1 MNAQDA
7 RNLARRFLELPA
19 QKRRIFLQALARE
32 QVDFAQF
39 AIPAGV
45 QAAERGMP
53 SYAQQRMWFLW
64 QLDPQGAAYN
74 LPGAVGLDGP
84 LDRDALAQALEALAE
99 RHETLRSALR
109 QEGEHGLR
117 QVAAAQA
124 VTVDFEDLS
133 ALDAAAREQAVQE
146 RAQAQAQC
154 PFDLEQ
160 GPLWR
165 VRLLKLGAERHV
177 LLLTLH
183 HIVSDGWSMNVL
195 IDEFIRCYDAFSQGQ
210 PMPLAALP
218 IQYADYALW
227 QRAWLEAGEQ
237 ERQLAYWQQ
246 VLGDEHPVLELPTD
260 HPRPATPSHRGTRF
274 NFAVD
279 AELALQL
286 RALAQQQQASLFM
299 VLLAAFD
306 ALLYRYSGQAELRV
320 GVPIANRNRAEV
332 EGLIGFFVN
341 TQVLNCRI
349 DEHLTVAGLI
359 AQVRDTAL
367 GAQAHQELP
376 FERLVEALKLERS
389 LALNPLFQVMYNH
402 QPLVTDLSALQ
413 TASGIR
419 FDLIEWKGRTTQF
432 DLSLDTWEKG
442 GQLYAALT
450 YADELFDAPTIA
462 RMAGHWLNLLRAMVA
477 DTNQAVARLPMLG
490 ADEQQQLLH
499 AWNPPGDGFDQVSR
513 IDQSIARQA
522 AEQPEALA
530 LTFGLEQYSY
540 GQLDRWANRL
550 AQRLVAAG
558 VGPETRVGVAL
569 PRTPQLLVSLLAV
582 FKAGGAYVPLD
593 PDYPAERVAYMLE
606 DSAAHLVL
614 SDPEV
619 AQRLALADCAE
630 VLLVDADEQSLA
642 AWPGVPPANHAVA
655 QNLAY
660 VIYTS
665 GSTGR
670 PKGVAITHRNV
681 MALLHW
687 SRQVYGREDIQ
698 GVLAS
703 TSICFDLSVWEL
715 FVTLAAGGSIVLA
728 RNALELPQL
737 PARDQVRLVNTV
749 PSAITALLRDGQL
762 PAGVRIVN
770 LAGEPLK
777 QRVVDELY
785 RQPGLAHVY
794 DLYGPSEDTTYS
806 TWTRRQ
812 AGGRASI
819 GRPLPHT
826 AAYLLDAALQPVP
839 QGCAAELYLAGAGIT
854 RGYLGRPGLTA
865 ERFVPDP
872 FAADGGRLYR
882 TGDLLRYRDQG
893 ELEYIGRI
901 DHQVKVR
908 GFRIELGEIEAR
920 LQAQAQVSEVAV
932 LAPEGPSGRQLV
944 AYVVPANAALLD
956 DPAAQGRLR
965 EQLRAALG
973 EHLPDYMVPAA
984 MPMLAALP
992 LTPNGKLDRKALP
1005 APDALQAQREH
1016 VAPGDAREQALAQ
1029 IWQALLGLE
1038 QVGVLDNF
1046 FELGGD
1052 SIVSMQVVSRA
1063 REAGLALT
1071 PKDIFQHQTIRGLA
1085 QVAGQAS
1092 QAVVRGPASGE
1103 VPLTPIQ
1110 HWFFDQAIPSRQHWN
1125 QALLLDARAPL
1136 QGEALAQAVQQLVE
1150 HHDSLRLRFE
1160 QHGGTWQQRYGES
1173 AGEVFQR
1180 CTAADA
1186 EAALALCE
1194 AAQRSLDLAD
1204 GPLLRVLL
1212 IELPE
1217 GRQQLLL
1224 VLHHL
1229 VVDGVS
1235 WRVLLEDLEQAYRQV
1250 LAGQPPRLPA
1260 RTSAYQDWALRLQQ
1274 ALPGYQAQLP
1284 WWREHLGR
1292 AAVAELPCDN
1302 RDGALHNRHEHK
1314 IECRFDAELTRQL
1327 LQVAPAAYRTQVN
1340 DLLLTALARVLCRWT
1355 AAPGALIELEGHG
1368 REDLFS
1374 DLDLSRSV
1382 GWFTSLQPVLLVPE
1396 AELGASLVAVKEQ
1409 LRGVPDKGI
1418 GHGLLRYLGDAATR
1432 AELAALPRPRVTF
1445 NYLGQFDRQF
1455 DEQALLVP
1463 ASHGAGQGQDP
1474 DAPLANW
1481 LTVEGQVYG
1490 GELALQWGFSQ
1501 QMFAAE
1507 RIQALVDAFAEELR
1521 ALVAHCVQA
1530 PGQVTASDFPLAGLD
1545 GAALAQLPVAARQL
1559 EDLYPLSPMQQGMLF
1574 HSLYEQAGSD
1584 YINQMRVDVE
1594 GLHPARLRDAWQ
1606 QALDAHAILR
1616 TGFAWQGEQGKPLQ
1630 MVMRQVELPW
1640 RELDWRDR
1648 ADLPQ
1653 ALAALAQEDREHGFD
1668 LAQAPLLRLTLV
1680 RTGEARHH
1688 LIQTCHHLLLDGW
1701 SNSRLLGEVLQ
1712 RYAGQQVAPPVGLYR
1727 DYIQWLGQQDMAA
1740 SEAFWRDQLASLE
1753 TPTRLAHALPTP
1765 PQAVAQASHG
1775 DFYQTI
1781 DAALGERLGAFA
1793 RQQKVTVNT
1802 LVQAAWLLL
1811 LQRCTGQDCVAFG
1824 ATVAG
1829 RPAQL
1834 PGIEAQIGL
1843 FINTLPV
1850 IARPA
1855 LQQTLGD
1862 WLQQVQALNLALRE
1876 HEHTPLFEI
1885 QRWSGQGS
1893 DALFDTLLVF
1903 ENYPLSAAL
1912 AESGQAGVRF
1922 GEVANL
1928 ERTNYPLTL
1937 AVTLGERLQVHYS
1950 YLCAALDAGT
1960 VQALAAQLECLLGQ
1974 FVDGAGQVLATLDSV
1989 PPAARQALLAM
2000 PAALPAQAAP
2010 VWLHQL
2016 IEAQARRT
2024 PEAIALVAEG
2034 RALSYASLD
2043 SQASDLAQ
2051 RLVAEGVG
2059 PEVLVGISL
2068 PRGERLIIGLLA
2080 ILKAG
2085 GAYVPLDPEYPAERL
2100 GYMLADSGV
2109 QLVLGDARSAALLA
2123 GSAARLLRV
2132 DELVLATQ
2140 GVESPSPTLAGN
2152 NLLCLLYTSGS
2163 TGRPKGVA
2171 LEQGALL
2178 RHLLTMQRFY
2188 RIDSSDRFLHFASLN
2203 FDWGTEQWLLPLIS
2217 GARCVLR
2224 GEGLWSAEEALEVIE
2239 REQASLVYFP
2249 TQYAC
2254 QLAAWAEAHG
2264 RAASVRSFNVAG
2276 EAFPREGFEQ
2286 IQGQL
2291 RPQHIVNGYGPTETV
2306 ITPFLWEADATTRF
2320 TSAYAPIG
2328 RPVAGRSAYL
2338 LAEGLALQADGV
2350 VGELYIGG
2358 EALAR
2363 GYHAQPSLTAE
2374 RFVPDP
2380 FASTPGARLYRSGDL
2395 VRRLPDGQMEYIGRV
2410 DHQVKIRGFR
2420 VETGEVEACLLA
2432 QAAVAEAA
2440 VVAVPGP
2447 VGQQLVAYVV
2457 PRQALADADREA
2469 QAALCEGLRAAL
2481 GEALPDYMQPAHWQ
2495 VMAQLPLTPNG
2506 KLDRKALPAPDASLL
2521 AQAFEAPR
2529 SALQGELAA
2538 LWGELLGVER
2548 VGLRDNFFDLGGH
2561 SLLATQ
2567 VISRVRHARGVELPL
2582 RSLFEA
2588 RDLEAFAATVDA
2600 CVAAPAVLAVPQL
2613 QALDPAQRQPLSFA
2627 QQRLWFLWQLEPHS
2641 SMYNIPRALQ
2651 LDGELDIDAVR
2662 TAFEGLLQRHS
2673 VLRTTYAQEGGDS
2686 WQQVHAH
2693 MALPLAVVDL
2703 RQAPAATREVAIAQA
2718 LAEQAQAPF
2727 DLVNGPVL
2735 RVAVLRLAE
2744 QQHLLLVTLH
2754 HIVADHWSFGILL
2767 REFVALYD
2775 AAVRR
2780 APASLPAPGLAY
2792 LDFAVWQRQW
2802 LAAGQMQRQLDY
2814 WQRTLGDD
2822 HRLSRLPGSPQ
2833 AGVSAGTCQVHAFD
2847 FPPALAEAL
2856 RATAKAR
2863 GLTLYMLLLAGF
2875 SLVVAQ
2881 RCDSRRVRLG
2891 TDVANRNH
2899 AGVEEM
2905 VGFFVNQLVLQLTL
2919 DDSLS
2924 GEQWL
2929 ERCRDVV
2936 VGASDHQDLPF
2947 DRLVEALRLPRQAG
2961 RSPLFAIKFIYQEG
2975 SLPMQAPHGLQV
2987 TPQEAGQG
2995 ATELDLIAEFVNAER
3010 LTAAFKCDASLY
3022 TAADMQGLF
3031 VQLQGV
3037 FERLLEAPEAPL
3049 AQLLAHA
3056 AQLQA
3061 SAEQAAAEA
3070 RQAQLKAQHPIRRRA
3085 RGVELQ

>member
-7 RNLARRFLELPA
+7 RNLARRFLELPT

-32 QVDFAQF
+32 QIDFAQF

-45 QAAERGMP
+45 QGAERGLP

-64 QLDPQGAAYN
+64 QLDPHSAAYN

-84 LDRDALAQALEALAE
+84 LDRTALGQALQALAQ
-99 RHETLRSALR
+99 RHETLRTTLR
-109 QEGEHGLR
+109 LEGEQGLR
-117 QVAAAQA
+117 QVVAEHPL
-124 VTVDFEDLS
+124 TVEFEDL
-133 ALDAAAREQAVQE
+133 AGLDASAGEHAVQARAQEQAQ
-146 RAQAQAQC
+146 Q

-165 VRLLKLGAERHV
+165 VRLLRLGAERHV

-210 PMPLAALP
+210 PMPLEALP
-218 IQYADYALW
+218 IQYSDYALW

-260 HPRPATPSHRGTRF
+260 HPRPATPSHRGTRYG
-274 NFAVD
+274 FAVD
-279 AELALQL
+279 AELARQL
-286 RALAQQQQASLFM
+286 RALAQQHQASLFM

-306 ALLYRYSGQAELRV
+306 ALLYRYSGQGELRV

-349 DEHLTVAGLI
+349 DEQISVADLI
-359 AQVRDTAL
+359 GQVRATAL

-389 LALNPLFQVMYNH
+389 LAHNPLFQVMYNH
-402 QPLVTDLSALQ
+402 QPLVTDLAALQ

-419 FDLIEWKGRTTQF
+419 FDLIQWQGRTTQF

-442 GQLYAALT
+442 GQLHAALT
-450 YADELFDAPTIA
+450 YADELFDAATIE

-477 DTNQAVARLPMLG
+477 DATQPVARLAMLS
-490 ADEQQQLLH
+490 AIEQQQLLQD
-499 AWNPPGDGFDQVSR
+499 WNPPGDAYEHSAR
-513 IDQSIARQA
+513 IDQCIARQA
-522 AEQPEALA
+522 AQQPDALA
-530 LTFGLEQYSY
+530 LTFGLEQYTY

-550 AQRLVAAG
+550 AQRLVAVG

-569 PRTPQLLVSLLAV
+569 ARTPQLLVSLLAV

-593 PDYPAERVAYMLE
+593 PDYPPERVAYMLA
-606 DSAAHLVL
+606 DSAAQLVI
-614 SDPEV
+614 SEPDV
-619 AQRLALADCAE
+619 AARLALADCTE
-630 VLLVDADEQSLA
+630 VLLVQADEHSLA
-642 AWPGVPPANHAVA
+642 DWPSHSPANVAVA

-665 GSTGR
+665 GSTGK

-687 SRQVYGREDIQ
+687 SRQVYSRDDIQ

-762 PAGVRIVN
+762 PTGVRIVN

-777 QRVVDELY
+777 QRVVDALYEL
-785 RQPGLAHVY
+785 PGLAHVY

-806 TWTRRQ
+806 TWSRRQ
-812 AGGRASI
+812 AGRHASI

-826 AAYLLDAALQPVP
+826 AAYLLDAILQPVP
-839 QGCAAELYLAGAGIT
+839 QGCAAELYLAGAGIA

-932 LAPEGPSGRQLV
+932 LAPEGPNGRQLV
-944 AYVVPANAALLD
+944 AYVVPVDRESLG
-956 DPAAQGRLR
+956 DPAAQSQLR

-984 MPMLAALP
+984 MPLLAALP

-1005 APDALQAQREH
+1005 APEAVHAEREH
-1016 VAPGDAREQALAQ
+1016 VPPSGAREQALAQ
-1029 IWQALLGLE
+1029 IWQGLLGLE
-1038 QVGVLDNF
+1038 QVGALDNF

-1071 PKDIFQHQTIRGLA
+1071 PKDVFQFQTIRSLALVARQAA
-1085 QVAGQAS
+1085 QVVQRA
-1092 QAVVRGPASGE
+1092 PATGE

-1110 HWFFDQAIPSRQHWN
+1110 HWFFEQPIADRQHWN

-1136 QGEALAQAVQQLVE
+1136 QSQALARAVLQLVA

-1160 QHGGTWQQRYGES
+1160 QRDDGWHQHYAQA
-1173 AGEVFQR
+1173 AGEVFSH
-1180 CTAADA
+1180 CSAAD
-1186 EAALALCE
+1186 EDAALALCE
-1194 AAQRSLDLAD
+1194 QAQRSLDLAS

-1212 IELPE
+1212 IDLPE
-1217 GRQQLLL
+1217 GRQQMLLA
-1224 VLHHL
+1224 LHHL

-1235 WRVLLEDLEQAYRQV
+1235 WRVLLEDLEQLYRQS
-1250 LAGQPPRLPA
+1250 LAGQALQLPA
-1260 RTSAYQDWALRLQQ
+1260 RTSSYQDWARSLHD
-1274 ALPGYQAQLP
+1274 AVPGFQEQLP
-1284 WWREHLGR
+1284 WWREHLRR
-1292 AAVAELPCDN
+1292 ASVAELPCDN
-1302 RDGALHNRHEHK
+1302 PRCALLNRHEQK
-1314 IECRFDAELTRQL
+1314 LECRFDAELTREL

-1355 AAPGALIELEGHG
+1355 GAPGALVELEGHG
-1368 REDLFS
+1368 RQDLLAG
-1374 DLDLSRSV
+1374 LDLSRSV
-1382 GWFTSLQPVLLVPE
+1382 GWFTSLYPVLLVPE
-1396 AELGASLVAVKEQ
+1396 GDLGASLMAVKEQ
-1409 LRGVPDKGI
+1409 LRGVPDNGI
-1418 GHGLLRYLGDAATR
+1418 GHGLLRHLGGAVAA
-1432 AELAALPRPRVTF
+1432 AELKALPRPRVTF

-1455 DEQALLVP
+1455 NEQSLLLP
-1463 ASHGAGQGQDP
+1463 ASHGAGQGQGN

-1490 GELALQWGFSQ
+1490 GELALQFGFST
-1501 QMFAAE
+1501 QMFTVE
-1507 RIQALVDAFAEELR
+1507 RIQALVDDYAAELR
-1521 ALVAHCVQA
+1521 GLVAHCIQT
-1530 PGQVTASDFPLAGLD
+1530 PGQATASDFPLAGL
-1545 GAALAQLPVAARQL
+1545 GAAALAQLPVVARQL

-1574 HSLYEQAGSD
+1574 HSLYGQPGGD
-1584 YINQMRVDVE
+1584 YVNQMRVDVE
-1594 GLHPARLRDAWQ
+1594 GVQPKRLRQAWQ
-1606 QALDAHAILR
+1606 QAVDAHAILR
-1616 TGFAWQGEQGKPLQ
+1616 TGFVWQDAQAQPLQ
-1630 MVMRQVELPW
+1630 MVVRHAQLPW
-1640 RELDWRDR
+1640 HELDWRGHDG
-1648 ADLPQ
+1648 LPQ
-1653 ALAALAQEDREHGFD
+1653 ALQTLAEQDRKAGFD
-1668 LAQAPLLRLTLV
+1668 LAEAPLLRLTLV
-1680 RTGEARHH
+1680 RTGEARYH

-1701 SNSRLLGEVLQ
+1701 SNSQLLGEVLQ

-1740 SEAFWRDQLASLE
+1740 SERFWREQLAPLE
-1753 TPTRLAHALPTP
+1753 TPTRLAPALPAP
-1765 PQAVAQASHG
+1765 REQADASHA
-1775 DFYQTI
+1775 DLYQTF
-1781 DAALGERLGAFA
+1781 DETLCARLGSFA

-1811 LQRCTGQDCVAFG
+1811 LQRCTGQACVAFG

-1850 IARPA
+1850 IAQPA
-1855 LQQTLGD
+1855 LQQNVGA

-1885 QRWSGQGS
+1885 QRWSGQGT

-1912 AESGQAGVRF
+1912 AQSGQTGVRF
-1922 GEVANL
+1922 GQVANL

-1950 YLCAALDAGT
+1950 YQCAALDNAS
-1960 VQALAAQLECLLGQ
+1960 VQALATQLECLLEQ
-1974 FVDGAGQVLATLDSV
+1974 FVEGQDRVLATLDIV
-1989 PPAARQALLAM
+1989 PPAARHTLLAM
-2000 PAALPAQAAP
+2000 PEALPAQAQP
-2010 VWLHQL
+2010 QWLHQM
-2016 IEAQARRT
+2016 IEAQARRS
-2024 PEAIALVAEG
+2024 PDAIALLSEG
-2034 RALSYASLD
+2034 KPLTYASLD
-2043 SQASDLAQ
+2043 SQANDLAR

-2059 PEVLVGISL
+2059 PDVLVGISL
-2068 PRGERLIIGLLA
+2068 PRSERLIIGLLA

-2100 GYMLADSGV
+2100 GYMLEDSGV
-2109 QLVLGDARSAALLA
+2109 RLVLGDARSAALLA
-2123 GSAARLLRV
+2123 ANPARLLRV
-2132 DELVLATQ
+2132 DTLQLAEH
-2140 GVESPSPTLAGN
+2140 GVDAPLQTLAAS

-2171 LEQGALL
+2171 LEHGALL
-2178 RHLLTMQRFY
+2178 HHLLTMQRCY
-2188 RIDSSDRFLHFASLN
+2188 RIDSGDRFLHFASLN

-2217 GARCVLR
+2217 GARCILR
-2224 GEGLWSAEEALEVIE
+2224 GEGLWSAEEALQIIE

-2254 QLAAWAEAHG
+2254 QMAAWAAANG
-2264 RAASVRSFNVAG
+2264 RAATVRSFNVAG
-2276 EAFPREGFEQ
+2276 EALPREGFEQ

-2291 RPQHIVNGYGPTETV
+2291 RPRYIVNGYGPTETV
-2306 ITPFLWEADATTRF
+2306 ITPFLWEADASARF

-2328 RPVAGRSAYL
+2328 RPVPGRSAYL
-2338 LAEGLALQADGV
+2338 LAEGLALQPDGV

-2358 EALAR
+2358 LALAR
-2363 GYHAQPSLTAE
+2363 GYHARPSLTAE

-2380 FASTPGARLYRSGDL
+2380 FAGTPGARLYRSGDL
-2395 VRRLPDGQMEYIGRV
+2395 VRRMPDGQMEYIGRV

-2420 VETGEVEACLLA
+2420 VETGEIEASLLA
-2432 QAAVAEAA
+2432 HSGVAAAA

-2457 PRQALADADREA
+2457 PRLALTEGDRDA
-2469 QAALCEGLRAAL
+2469 QAALCEALRTAL
-2481 GEALPDYMQPAHWQ
+2481 SGALPDYMQPAHWQ
-2495 VMAQLPLTPNG
+2495 VLAELPLTPNG

-2521 AQAFEAPR
+2521 QQTFEAPR
-2529 SALQGELAA
+2529 NALQAMLAA
-2538 LWGELLGVER
+2538 LWCELLVLER

-2567 VISRVRHARGVELPL
+2567 VISRVRHARGVDLPL

-2588 RDLEAFAATVDA
+2588 RDLEAFAAAVQACAGAGDEQPHAQLEVQDPTV
-2600 CVAAPAVLAVPQL
+2600 
-2613 QALDPAQRQPLSFA
+2613 RQPLSYA
-2627 QQRLWFLWQLEPHS
+2627 QQRLWFLWQLEPQS

-2651 LDGELDIDAVR
+2651 LDGELDVAAVR
-2662 TAFEGLLQRHS
+2662 VAFEGLLQRHS
-2673 VLRTTYAQEGGDS
+2673 VLRTTYVQDGGDS
-2686 WQQVHAH
+2686 WQQVQVH
-2693 MALPLAVVDL
+2693 MALPLHTHDL
-2703 RQAPAATREVAIAQA
+2703 RQLPAASREAAVAEA
-2718 LAEQAQAPF
+2718 LTEQAQAPF
-2727 DLVNGPVL
+2727 DLVNGPLL
-2735 RVAVLRLAE
+2735 RVGLLHLAD

-2775 AAVRR
+2775 AAVTQRS
-2780 APASLPAPGLAY
+2780 AALPAPGLAY

-2802 LAAGQMQRQLDY
+2802 LQAGQMQRQLDY

-2822 HRLSRLPGSPQ
+2822 HRLTRLPGSAQPQ
-2833 AGVSAGTCQVHAFD
+2833 VPVGTCQVHAFD
-2847 FPPALAEAL
+2847 FPEPLAQAL
-2856 RATAKAR
+2856 RAAAKAR

-2881 RCDSRRVRLG
+2881 RSASTRVRLG

-2919 DDSLS
+2919 DDTLS
-2924 GEQWL
+2924 AEQWL
-2929 ERCRDVV
+2929 QRCRDVV

-2975 SLPMQAPHGLQV
+2975 SLPMQTPHGLQV
-2987 TPQEAGQG
+2987 TSKDAGQG
-2995 ATELDLIAEFVNAER
+2995 ATELDLIAEFVNGER

-3022 TAADMQGLF
+3022 TASDMHGLF
-3031 VQLQGV
+3031 EQLQGV
-3037 FERLLEAPEAPL
+3037 FERLLQAPEMPL
-3049 AQLLAHA
+3049 SGLLAEA
-3056 AQLQA
+3056 ACLQA
-3061 SAEQAAAEA
+3061 SAEQARAQA
-3070 RQAQLKAQHPIRRRA
+3070 RQEQLKAQHPIRRRT

>member
-32 QVDFAQF
+32 KVDFAQF

-45 QAAERGMP
+45 QAAERGLP

-64 QLDPQGAAYN
+64 QLEPQGAAYN

-84 LDRDALAQALEALAE
+84 LDRQALEQALQALAE
-99 RHETLRSALR
+99 RHETLRSVLR
-109 QEGEHGLR
+109 QEGEQGLR
-117 QVAAAQA
+117 LVPAAQG
-124 VTVDFEDLS
+124 VSIDFEDLCG
-133 ALDAAAREQAVQE
+133 LDTAAAEQQVQVCAE
-146 RAQAQAQC
+146 QQAQL
-154 PFDLEQ
+154 PFDLEH

-165 VRLLKLGAERHV
+165 VRLLELGAERHV

-260 HPRPATPSHRGTRF
+260 HPRPATPSHRGTRHG
-274 NFAVD
+274 FAVD
-279 AELALQL
+279 AELAQQL
-286 RALAQQQQASLFM
+286 RALAQQHQASLFM

-306 ALLYRYSGQAELRV
+306 ALLYRYSGQGELRV

-349 DEHLTVAGLI
+349 DEHLSVAGLI

-389 LALNPLFQVMYNH
+389 LAHNPLFQVMYNH
-402 QPLVTDLSALQ
+402 QPLVTDLTALQ

-419 FDLIEWKGRTTQF
+419 FDLIQWQGRTTQF

-442 GQLYAALT
+442 GQLHAALT
-450 YADELFDAPTIA
+450 YADELFDAPTIQ

-477 DTNQAVARLPMLG
+477 DAEQPVARLPMLG
-490 ADEQQQLLH
+490 SAEQQQLLH
-499 AWNPPGDGFDQVSR
+499 DWNPPGEGFDQVSR
-513 IDQSIARQA
+513 IDQCIARQA
-522 AEQPEALA
+522 AAHPDALA

-540 GQLDRWANRL
+540 GQLERWANRL

-593 PDYPAERVAYMLE
+593 PDYPAERVAYMLQ
-606 DSAAHLVL
+606 DSAAHLVI
-614 SDPEV
+614 SEPEV
-619 AQRLALADCAE
+619 AGRLALADCTE
-630 VLLVDADEQSLA
+630 VLLVDGDEHSLA
-642 AWPGVPPANHAVA
+642 AWPASAPANHAVA

-681 MALLHW
+681 LALLHW
-687 SRQVYGREDIQ
+687 SRGVYTADDIQ

-749 PSAITALLRDGQL
+749 PSAITALLRDGLL
-762 PAGVRIVN
+762 PASVRIVN

-777 QRVVDELY
+777 QRVVDALY
-785 RQPGLAHVY
+785 ALPGLAHVF

-826 AAYLLDAALQPVP
+826 AAYLLDNALQPVA
-839 QGCAAELYLAGAGIT
+839 QGCSAELYLAGAGIT

-882 TGDLLRYRDQG
+882 TGDLLRYREQG

-944 AYVVPANAALLD
+944 AYVVPADAALLA
-956 DPAAQGRLR
+956 DPAGQDTLR

-984 MPMLAALP
+984 MPLLAALP

-1005 APDALQAQREH
+1005 APDALHTQREH
-1016 VAPGDAREQALAQ
+1016 VPPSGERELALAQ

-1038 QVGVLDNF
+1038 QVGAQDNF

-1071 PKDIFQHQTIRGLA
+1071 PKDIFQFQTIRGLA
-1085 QVAGQAS
+1085 MVAGQAT
-1092 QAVVRGPASGE
+1092 QLAVRGPASGE
-1103 VPLTPIQ
+1103 VPLAPIQ
-1110 HWFFDQAIPSRQHWN
+1110 HWFFEQAIADRQHWN

-1136 QGEALAQAVQQLVE
+1136 QGPALARAVEQLVA

-1160 QHGGTWQQRYGES
+1160 QRDGNWHQHYAEE
-1173 AGEVFQR
+1173 AGEVFGQ
-1180 CTAADA
+1180 CTATDAD
-1186 EAALALCE
+1186 AALALCE
-1194 AAQRSLDLAD
+1194 QAQRSLDLAH

-1224 VLHHL
+1224 ALHHL

-1235 WRVLLEDLEQAYRQV
+1235 WRILLEDLEGLYRQA
-1250 LAGQPPRLPA
+1250 LAGQAPQLPA
-1260 RTSAYQDWALRLQQ
+1260 RTSSYQDWARSLHE
-1274 ALPGYQAQLP
+1274 AVPGLQAQLP

-1302 RDGALHNRHEHK
+1302 PAGALLNRHAQK
-1314 IECRFDAELTRQL
+1314 LECRFDAELTREL

-1355 AAPGALIELEGHG
+1355 GAPGALIELEGHG
-1368 REDLFS
+1368 RETLFAE
-1374 DLDLSRSV
+1374 LDLSRSV
-1382 GWFTSLQPVLLVPE
+1382 GWFTSLHPVLLVPE
-1396 AELGASLVAVKEQ
+1396 AEPGAALMAIKEQ
-1409 LRGVPDKGI
+1409 LRAVPDKGI
-1418 GHGLLRYLGDAATR
+1418 GHGLLRYLGDAVAA

-1445 NYLGQFDRQF
+1445 NYLGQFDHQF
-1455 DEQALLVP
+1455 DEQALLLP
-1463 ASHGAGQGQDP
+1463 ASHGAGQGQGA

-1481 LTVEGQVYG
+1481 LTVEGHVYG
-1490 GELALQWGFSQ
+1490 GELALQFGFST
-1501 QMFAAE
+1501 QMFAAQ
-1507 RIQALVDAFAEELR
+1507 RIQALVDDFASELR
-1521 ALVAHCVQA
+1521 ALVSHCLQA
-1530 PGQVTASDFPLAGLD
+1530 PGQATASDFPLAGLD
-1545 GAALAQLPVAARQL
+1545 AAALAQLPVPARQL

-1574 HSLYEQAGSD
+1574 HSLYGQAGGD
-1584 YINQMRVDVE
+1584 YVNQMRVDVD
-1594 GLHPARLRDAWQ
+1594 GLDPARLRKAWQ

-1616 TGFAWQGEQGKPLQ
+1616 TGFAWQGEQARPLQ
-1630 MVMRQVELPW
+1630 MVLRQAQLPW
-1640 RELDWRDR
+1640 RELDWRGRD
-1648 ADLPQ
+1648 DLAQ
-1653 ALAALAQEDREHGFD
+1653 ALQVLAEQDRQAGFD

-1680 RTGEARHH
+1680 RTGEDRHH
-1688 LIQTCHHLLLDGW
+1688 LVQTSHHLLLDGW
-1701 SNSRLLGEVLQ
+1701 SNSQLLGEVLQ

-1727 DYIQWLGQQDMAA
+1727 DYIQWLGQQDMAV
-1740 SEAFWRDQLASLE
+1740 SEAFWREQLAPLE
-1753 TPTRLAHALPTP
+1753 TPTRLAHALP
-1765 PQAVAQASHG
+1765 AAGSDGGASHG
-1775 DFYQTI
+1775 DVYQTF
-1781 DAALGERLGAFA
+1781 DDALGARLGAFA

-1811 LQRCTGQDCVAFG
+1811 LQRCTGQDCVTFG

-1855 LQQTLGD
+1855 LQQPLGD

-1876 HEHTPLFEI
+1876 HEHTPLYEI
-1885 QRWSGQGS
+1885 QRWSGQGN

-1912 AESGQAGVRF
+1912 GQAQQAGVRF

-1937 AVTLGERLQVHYS
+1937 AVTLGEHLQVHYS
-1950 YLCAALDAGT
+1950 YQCAALDAAT
-1960 VQALAAQLECLLGQ
+1960 VQALAAQLECLLEQ
-1974 FVDGAGQVLATLDSV
+1974 FLAGPQQVLAALEIVT
-1989 PPAARQALLAM
+1989 PAARQALLEM
-2000 PAALPAQAAP
+2000 PEALPAAVEP
-2010 VWLHQL
+2010 LWLHQM

-2024 PEAIALVAEG
+2024 PEAIALVTEQ
-2034 RALSYASLD
+2034 RTLSYASLD
-2043 SQASDLAQ
+2043 SQASDLAR

-2085 GAYVPLDPEYPAERL
+2085 GAYVPLDPEYPAQRL
-2100 GYMLADSGV
+2100 GHMLEDSGV
-2109 QLVLGDARSAALLA
+2109 TLVLGDARSAALLA

-2132 DELVLATQ
+2132 DTLQLAEH
-2140 GVESPSPTLAGN
+2140 GVQAPAPTLAGG
-2152 NLLCLLYTSGS
+2152 NLLCLLFTSGS

-2178 RHLLTMQRFY
+2178 RHLLTMQRSY
-2188 RIDSSDRFLHFASLN
+2188 RISSSDRFLHFASLN

-2217 GARCVLR
+2217 GARCILR
-2224 GEGLWSAEEALEVIE
+2224 GEGLWSAEQALQVIE

-2254 QLAAWAEAHG
+2254 QMAAWAATHG
-2264 RAASVRSFNVAG
+2264 GAASVRSFNVAG

-2286 IQGQL
+2286 IQRQL

-2306 ITPFLWEADATTRF
+2306 ITPFLWEASADTRF
-2320 TSAYAPIG
+2320 SSAYAPIG

-2338 LAEGLALQADGV
+2338 LAEGLALQPDGV

-2363 GYHAQPSLTAE
+2363 GYHGRPSQTAE

-2395 VRRLPDGQMEYIGRV
+2395 VRRLADGQMEYIGRV

-2420 VETGEVEACLLA
+2420 VETGEIEARLLA
-2432 QAAVAEAA
+2432 EPSVAAAA

-2457 PRQALADADREA
+2457 PRQPLAGRDA
-2469 QAALCEGLRAAL
+2469 QAALCEALRAAL
-2481 GEALPDYMQPAHWQ
+2481 AGQLADYMQPAHWQ
-2495 VMAQLPLTPNG
+2495 VLEQLPLTPNG
-2506 KLDRKALPAPDASLL
+2506 KLDRKALPAPDTSLL
-2521 AQAFEAPR
+2521 QQAFEAPR
-2529 SALQGELAA
+2529 TALQAELAA
-2538 LWGELLGVER
+2538 LWCELLGLER

-2567 VISRVRHARGVELPL
+2567 VISRLRHTHGLDLAL

-2588 RDLEAFAATVDA
+2588 ADLQAFAAAVEA
-2600 CVAAPAVLAVPQL
+2600 CAPGTSQQAAPSL
-2613 QALDPAQRQPLSFA
+2613 QAQDASVRQPLSYA

-2651 LDGELDIDAVR
+2651 LDGELDIDALR
-2662 TAFEGLLQRHS
+2662 SAFEALLQRHS
-2673 VLRTTYAQEGGDS
+2673 VLRTTYLQDAGDS
-2686 WQQVHAH
+2686 WQQVHPQV
-2693 MALPLAVVDL
+2693 PLALTRHDL
-2703 RQAPAATREVAIAQA
+2703 SQVPAGAREAAIAEA

-2775 AAVRR
+2775 AAVCRT
-2780 APASLPAPGLAY
+2780 APALPAPGLAY

-2802 LAAGQMQRQLDY
+2802 LAAGQLERQLDY

-2822 HRLSRLPGSPQ
+2822 HRLTRLPGSPQ
-2833 AGVSAGTCQVHAFD
+2833 AGVPAGTCQVHAFD
-2847 FPPALAEAL
+2847 FPQPLAEAL
-2856 RATAKAR
+2856 RGAAKAR

-2881 RCDSRRVRLG
+2881 RCGSTRVRLG

-2924 GEQWL
+2924 AEQWL
-2929 ERCRDVV
+2929 ARCRDVV
-2936 VGASDHQDLPF
+2936 AGASDHQDLPF

-2975 SLPMQAPHGLQV
+2975 SLPMQAPQGLQV
-2987 TPQEAGQG
+2987 TTLEAGQG
-2995 ATELDLIAEFVNAER
+2995 ATELDLIAEFVNAEQ
-3010 LTAAFKCDASLY
+3010 LTVAFKCDASLY
-3022 TAADMQGLF
+3022 TAADMQGVF
-3031 VQLQGV
+3031 SQLQGV
-3037 FERLLEAPEAPL
+3037 FEQLLEAPQAPL
-3049 AQLLAHA
+3049 VQLLAHA

-3061 SAEQAAAEA
+3061 SAEQAQAQA